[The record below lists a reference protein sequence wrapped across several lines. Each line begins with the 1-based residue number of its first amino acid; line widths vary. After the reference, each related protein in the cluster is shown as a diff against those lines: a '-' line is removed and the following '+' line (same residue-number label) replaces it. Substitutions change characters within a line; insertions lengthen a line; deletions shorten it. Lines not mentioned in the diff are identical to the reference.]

1 MAREI
6 GAGISPGS
14 IAFLSP
20 DIAARQLGRFL
31 CTGSPG
37 IMSSVRLMASPPPWR
52 LAPAYAAKITALLD
66 LALADIAKHQTRYK
80 ERETVRTLNLYG
92 DCLMK
97 LGRKAQAIAK
107 WQNVLDRFPTCSDFG
122 RIEKKVKAVLGIR

>member
-1 MAREI
+1 MGWQAT
-6 GAGISPGS
+6 SPMTS
-14 IAFLSP
+14 MVP
-20 DIAARQLGRFL
+20 
-31 CTGSPG
+31 
-37 IMSSVRLMASPPPWR
+37 
-52 LAPAYAAKITALLD
+52 LAHGP
-66 LALADIAKHQTRYK
+66 LADIAKHQTRYK

-92 DCLMK
+92 DCLMV